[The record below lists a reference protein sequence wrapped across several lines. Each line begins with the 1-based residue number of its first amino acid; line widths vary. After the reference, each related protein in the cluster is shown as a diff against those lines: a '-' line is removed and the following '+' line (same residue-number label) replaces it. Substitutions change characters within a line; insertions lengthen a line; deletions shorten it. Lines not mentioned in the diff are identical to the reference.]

1 VSGGAAV
8 KTLLIVDDEISL
20 VQVLEAIL
28 TDNGYRVLVAVN
40 GRAALDQLATTKP
53 DLVLLDYMMPV
64 FDGPA
69 VLEAMAADPAYRD
82 IPVVMISSLPEAA
95 VAEKCHGYAAFLRK
109 PFSAPKI
116 IETIRQVL
124 KE

>member
-1 VSGGAAV
+1 V
-8 KTLLIVDDEISL
+8 KTLLIVDDETSL

-28 TDNGYRVLVAVN
+28 TDSGFRVVVAVN
-40 GRAALDQLATTKP
+40 GRAALDQLATAKP

-64 FDGPA
+64 LDGPA
-69 VLEAMAADPAYRD
+69 VLKAMAADLAYRD

-109 PFSAPKI
+109 PFSTTEI
-116 IETIRQVL
+116 IETIRRIL

>member
-1 VSGGAAV
+1 V
-8 KTLLIVDDEISL
+8 KTLLIVDDETSL

-28 TDNGYRVLVAVN
+28 TDSGFRVVVAVN
-40 GRAALDQLATTKP
+40 GRAALDQLAAAKP

-64 FDGPA
+64 LDGPA
-69 VLEAMAADPAYRD
+69 VLKAMAADPAYRD

-95 VAEKCHGYAAFLRK
+95 VAEKCHGYTAFLRK
-109 PFSAPKI
+109 PFSANKI
-116 IETIRQVL
+116 IEIIRRTL

>member
-1 VSGGAAV
+1 M
-8 KTLLIVDDEISL
+8 KTLLIVDDETSL

-28 TDNGYRVLVAVN
+28 TDSGFRVLVAVN
-40 GRAALDQLATTKP
+40 GRAALDQLAAAKP

-64 FDGPA
+64 LDGPA
-69 VLEAMAADPAYRD
+69 VLKAMAADPAYRD
-82 IPVVMISSLPEAA
+82 IPVVMISALPEAA
-95 VAEKCHGYAAFLRK
+95 VAEKCHGYAGFLRK
-109 PFSAPKI
+109 PFSATKI